1 MTAGGIMFIVFMLA
15 IVGFGLYAA
24 NHGENN
30 PHHKL
35 KPKK

>member
-1 MTAGGIMFIVFMLA
+1 MTVGGIMFIAFMLA

-24 NHGENN
+24 SHGENN
-30 PHHKL
+30 HHNL